1 MKEEDYL
8 TLVLETLHQKI
19 DEIQKKIAVNEKDIE
34 SMHDYFWENY
44 AEFDEYG
51 YEIYDNNNVLKS
63 RFKEQEVYQK
73 EKLRYQRMLNSP
85 YFGRVDFCY
94 DGEDASEVY
103 YIGIGNLAKNR
114 AEHPCVFDWRAPVSG
129 LFYDYDKGRAQ
140 FEAPAGILKG
150 EITKKKQYKI
160 KNGKIVYILENEM
173 NIDDDVLQQALSE
186 HADASLKSIVTTIQK
201 EQNKII
207 RDQRHRI
214 LAVQGCAGSGKTSVA
229 LHRIAY
235 LLYHNRKNLD
245 ASQVLILSPNSIFAD
260 YISRILPEL
269 GEENICE
276 MTLDDFVYH
285 SLKEYGEAEDRY
297 DEIEKILHEKEPEEY
312 FLVNSLKP
320 STKEAAYK
328 QTRAYIE
335 ELNAFILELEWE
347 LVELKDFHYKNMR
360 LKASELSDLFYE
372 KFSETPI
379 LSRME
384 KIGEYLIDAE
394 ETLRNKNI
402 KEEEKQEILDQFYR
416 MYETTNL
423 LEIYNH
429 FLEKSGREPM
439 DTSDGILRYEDV
451 YPLLYLKYAVSEVQK
466 RRSVKHLVI
475 DEMQDYTYLQY
486 VLIDRLFDCP
496 MTILGD
502 KVQTMAEKRQ
512 DVLDYLPKIF
522 GKNVHCVYL
531 DKSYRSTS
539 EIMDFANRLLGEQGM
554 QTIERHGEEPV
565 VFYAK
570 TNEDMYAKLAED
582 LEKETTAETTAIL
595 CLTAEHAENICKE
608 LKKRAVKTELTLL
621 KKDSMRFQK
630 GISVMPFYLAKGLE
644 FDSVF
649 VPDLQ
654 DYTLPL
660 HRQALYI
667 NVTRALHMLR
677 LYGVHLDS
685 AAAEPKMESSKKL
698 AKRNAV
704 WYNLTGSAKNRNSKH
719 ICG

>member
-1 MKEEDYL
+1 
-8 TLVLETLHQKI
+8 
-19 DEIQKKIAVNEKDIE
+19 
-34 SMHDYFWENY
+34 
-44 AEFDEYG
+44 
-51 YEIYDNNNVLKS
+51 
-63 RFKEQEVYQK
+63 
-73 EKLRYQRMLNSP
+73 
-85 YFGRVDFCY
+85 
-94 DGEDASEVY
+94 
-103 YIGIGNLAKNR
+103 
-114 AEHPCVFDWRAPVSG
+114 
-129 LFYDYDKGRAQ
+129 
-140 FEAPAGILKG
+140 
-150 EITKKKQYKI
+150 
-160 KNGKIVYILENEM
+160 
-173 NIDDDVLQQALSE
+173 
-186 HADASLKSIVTTIQK
+186 
-201 EQNKII
+201 
-207 RDQRHRI
+207 
-214 LAVQGCAGSGKTSVA
+214 
-229 LHRIAY
+229 
-235 LLYHNRKNLD
+235 
-245 ASQVLILSPNSIFAD
+245 
-260 YISRILPEL
+260 
-269 GEENICE
+269 

-320 STKEAAYK
+320 FTKEAAYK

-372 KFSETPI
+372 RFSETPI
-379 LSRME
+379 LSRMK

-423 LEIYNH
+423 LEIYNR

-451 YPLLYLKYAVSEVQK
+451 YPLLYLKYAVSEGQK

-539 EIMDFANRLLGEQGM
+539 EIMDFANRILGESGM

-582 LEKETTAETTAIL
+582 LEKETNAETTAIL
-595 CLTAEHAENICKE
+595 CLTAEHAENVCKE
-608 LKKRAVKTELTLL
+608 LKKRAVKTELSLL

-667 NVTRALHMLR
+667 NATRALHMLW
-677 LYGVHLDS
+677 LYGVCLDS
-685 AAAEPKMESSKKL
+685 AAAETKQQFSPGG
-698 AKRNAV
+698 NQ
-704 WYNLTGSAKNRNSKH
+704 
-719 ICG
+719 